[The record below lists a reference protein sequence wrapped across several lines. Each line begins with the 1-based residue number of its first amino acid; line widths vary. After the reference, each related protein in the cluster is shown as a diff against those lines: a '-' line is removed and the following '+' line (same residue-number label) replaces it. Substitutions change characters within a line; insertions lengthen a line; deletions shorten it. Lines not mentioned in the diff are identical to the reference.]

1 LQSLALVVIPG
12 PSPSG
17 SFPERENTF
26 FSDAVKMHQIDSPS
40 FSTFYIL
47 FFPDIVNARAE
58 INKFFDI
65 LL

>member
-1 LQSLALVVIPG
+1 MIPG

-47 FFPDIVNARAE
+47 FF
-58 INKFFDI
+58 
-65 LL
+65 LT